1 MISAISSFSAL
12 SQNTKIIASTSD
24 ASPIQQV
31 KRVTRKP
38 VEDDIE
44 LQNIDQ
50 QNSSKGLSQ
59 DRLTLM
65 GEDSVQTGKAYGM
78 EASELRKQ
86 GLKNQ
91 LASDSDET
99 SSEEEIN
106 KLDLMGQG
114 ASEVDE
120 ESEAGETEEAEK
132 SSESEKSS
140 SGKELTEDQQKEVK
154 ELKARDS
161 EVKTHEQA
169 HLAAAGSLAQGGASF
184 EYQTGPDGMNYAVGG
199 EVSIDTSPES
209 TPEATIS
216 KMQQVKVAALAPAEP
231 SSQDRSVAA
240 SATQQIAKAMQEKS
254 VDPEENEEQNDGS
267 KVTSDS
273 TSNSA
278 EDKKEPETV
287 EEMQEQTVE
296 EAISGE
302 TNEKTIESGLIE
314 IPSELNNVNNST
326 QNNKSYVP
334 EARLTIQQ
342 QAARVAYGISA

>member
-38 VEDDIE
+38 VDDDIE

-50 QNSSKGLSQ
+50 QNSSKGLPK
-59 DRLTLM
+59 DRLTLL
-65 GEDSVQTGKAYGM
+65 GENSIQTGKAYGM
-78 EASELRKQ
+78 EANELRKQ

-91 LASDSDET
+91 LTTESDQTSSDE
-99 SSEEEIN
+99 EIR
-106 KLDLMGQG
+106 KLDLMGQS

-120 ESEAGETEEAEK
+120 EAEASETEE

-140 SGKELTEDQQKEVK
+140 SGKELTEEQQKEVK

-169 HLAAAGSLAQGGASF
+169 HLAVAGSLAQGGASF

-216 KMQQVKVAALAPAEP
+216 KMQQVKAAALAPAEP

-254 VDPEENEEQNDGS
+254 VESEENEEQNDGS

-273 TSNSA
+273 TSTSA

-287 EEMQEQTVE
+287 EEMQEQTVK

-302 TNEKTIESGLIE
+302 TNEKTVESGLIE